1 MATNKNARL
10 RYEALDK
17 CFSNFSR
24 KFYIEDLQKACY
36 NYLTEQLSIETT
48 VSKRQVYSDI
58 EEMKTSP
65 NMAAPIEAYQD
76 GQRKY
81 YRYSS
86 PGFSI
91 VDLTDGELI
100 ELESTINMLTS
111 FRGMPQFD
119 WMHDIIAKLKKK
131 YKVKGT
137 TKNVISFDSNI
148 DLKGIDHFKELF
160 GYIINEQPIR
170 VTYAPFIKP
179 SFDAT
184 IHPYYLKQYNNRWF
198 LLGYN
203 NEYKDISVFALDRIV
218 NLDTVNIPFI
228 EDTIIEDPEDYFYY
242 ILGASLPKEATPQ
255 KVVLQFSQ
263 HRYPYAVAKP
273 IHPTQRTNDADR
285 TITLEIIPNRELE
298 AVILSFGKDIEVIE
312 PQQLRESI
320 ASVITESYKKYEVL
334 KNGCKSPL

>member
-111 FRGMPQFD
+111 FRGMYKRQNKLF
-119 WMHDIIAKLKKK
+119 HFHKTFCSEFDIINTKQNVHFNKVVSPIYQFCLSLHQFSIGAK
-131 YKVKGT
+131 
-137 TKNVISFDSNI
+137 
-148 DLKGIDHFKELF
+148 
-160 GYIINEQPIR
+160 
-170 VTYAPFIKP
+170 APFINKR
-179 SFDAT
+179 D
-184 IHPYYLKQYNNRWF
+184 
-198 LLGYN
+198 
-203 NEYKDISVFALDRIV
+203 
-218 NLDTVNIPFI
+218 
-228 EDTIIEDPEDYFYY
+228 
-242 ILGASLPKEATPQ
+242 
-255 KVVLQFSQ
+255 
-263 HRYPYAVAKP
+263 
-273 IHPTQRTNDADR
+273 
-285 TITLEIIPNRELE
+285 
-298 AVILSFGKDIEVIE
+298 
-312 PQQLRESI
+312 
-320 ASVITESYKKYEVL
+320 
-334 KNGCKSPL
+334 

>member
-1 MATNKNARL
+1 MRQSIHIISNNTITAGF
-10 RYEALDK
+10 YLDITM
-17 CFSNFSR
+17 N
-24 KFYIEDLQKACY
+24 
-36 NYLTEQLSIETT
+36 T
-48 VSKRQVYSDI
+48 
-58 EEMKTSP
+58 KT
-65 NMAAPIEAYQD
+65 
-76 GQRKY
+76 
-81 YRYSS
+81 
-86 PGFSI
+86 F
-91 VDLTDGELI
+91 
-100 ELESTINMLTS
+100 
-111 FRGMPQFD
+111 
-119 WMHDIIAKLKKK
+119 
-131 YKVKGT
+131 
-137 TKNVISFDSNI
+137 
-148 DLKGIDHFKELF
+148 LF
-160 GYIINEQPIR
+160 LHW
-170 VTYAPFIKP
+170 
-179 SFDAT
+179 S
-184 IHPYYLKQYNNRWF
+184 
-198 LLGYN
+198 
-203 NEYKDISVFALDRIV
+203 RIV